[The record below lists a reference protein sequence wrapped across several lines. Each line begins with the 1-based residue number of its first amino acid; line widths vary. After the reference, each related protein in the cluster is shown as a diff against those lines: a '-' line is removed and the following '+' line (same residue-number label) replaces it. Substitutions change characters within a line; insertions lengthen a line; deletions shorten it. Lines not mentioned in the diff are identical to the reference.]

1 MSFLALL
8 AGFGSPDLFSTSCH
22 GKTMVATGRPVDAG
36 WESMVHL
43 LVLPGCGCPHLSR
56 RVRKTPSMRI
66 YLFPSLGLT
75 NFGVLGVCSI
85 ERWRANRGSF
95 TSVSADAVITSL
107 FMPCVPRFIITS
119 PKLTCTFSLCENSEH
134 KRFF

>member
-36 WESMVHL
+36 WESGDG
-43 LVLPGCGCPHLSR
+43 LPGFGCAHLSR
-56 RVRKTPSMRI
+56 RVRKTSSMGI

-75 NFGVLGVCSI
+75 NFRVLGVCSV
-85 ERWRANRGSF
+85 ERWIGEQIVEVLL
-95 TSVSADAVITSL
+95 SVSADAVISL
-107 FMPCVPRFIITS
+107 LACS
-119 PKLTCTFSLCENSEH
+119 CLECLDS
-134 KRFF
+134 